1 LLQPA
6 ADCQPQQNTI
16 RLGKGEIMTAQTVY
30 HELEPVYNR
39 NSKILILGTIP
50 SPKSRE
56 LGFYYSHPQNRLWK
70 VLARVFNQPEPESTE
85 QKLRFLEDHHIAM
98 WDVLQSCTIKG
109 ADDNSITA
117 AAPNDINRILAA
129 ADIRAVFTTGKKATD
144 LYRKLCFPETGRLSI
159 YLPSTSPANCRN
171 YNLETL
177 TEAYRVIL
185 EYL

>member
-1 LLQPA
+1 M
-6 ADCQPQQNTI
+6 
-16 RLGKGEIMTAQTVY
+16 IMTLQTVY

-50 SPKSRE
+50 SPKSRKF
-56 LGFYYSHPQNRLWK
+56 GFYYSHPQNRLWK
-70 VLARVFNQPEPESTE
+70 VLAQVFNLPEPESRE

-109 ADDNSITA
+109 ADDSSITA
-117 AAPNDINRILAA
+117 AVPNDINRILAE

-144 LYRKLCFPETGRLSI
+144 LYRKLCLPETGRPSV

-171 YNLETL
+171 YTLETL
-177 TEAYRVIL
+177 AGAYRTIL